1 MANCTINEKLQYILE
16 TKDLIKAALETQDI
30 EVLESDTFRK
40 YAEYITEIRKVSSVN
55 GKIGDVTITAEELG
69 ALTEIPSEYITETEL
84 NDKGYLTSI
93 PDDYALKTDIPTNV
107 SELNNDANYITLNEV
122 PKTDLSDYYTKEEVD
137 GKIPDV
143 SNFITS
149 IPSEYITE
157 SELND
162 KGYLTSIPD
171 TYITEDELTTALS
184 DKVSQTA
191 LNEAIEGIDVGVKTI
206 NDTKGDIN
214 IKTING
220 ESILGEGDIQI
231 KSDSEET
238 DPIFDKWKN
247 ADNVIAGNGATYD
260 IDGASEENMHPSV
273 VIGKDAMV
281 WADGIAIGENAYS
294 ESGAVTIGKNITSYG
309 IVSIGS
315 DNEGGGI
322 IVGKNNKGGGI
333 IVGENNNCSGIAIGS
348 GITENYGGIAIGKEI
363 INQTE
368 FGIAIGTRAKN
379 NWENVDNNNSIAI
392 GLNAQNNERNSIAF
406 GVGAKTTGRDEL
418 AIGNDVETDS
428 TYTTNINNIIKGDSN
443 KYAYIKDNNGN
454 YTKILDLIN
463 NGGGSSQGGVKV
475 VELTQAE
482 YDALQIK
489 EEGVIYVITDAAE
502 IAIPTKL
509 SELENDKGYIT
520 EIPSEYVT
528 DTELNNK
535 NYVTNTQLNNKNYI
549 TDSELNTTIAP
560 LIINVTQG
568 VNSVEVEKY
577 NKAKNSIYYKTI
589 NGESI
594 LGEGNIEI
602 EGGSGSGT
610 INIKEL
616 TQAEYNALTSYDDDT
631 FYVITDADKQ
641 YVIKSDLDNY
651 YTKEESDDHYDN
663 DKRYWND
670 FQYGNDNENW
680 IHLRN
685 GKSLRGNPI
694 YFKTINGEKT
704 VGMGDISFKTING
717 ESLIGSGDI
726 KIQGGSSD
734 LSNYYTKSEID
745 SLIGNVS
752 SKINEI
758 NNLI

>member
-55 GKIGDVTITAEELG
+55 GKVGDVTITAEELG

-122 PKTDLSDYYTKEEVD
+122 PKTDLSNYYTKEEVD

-143 SNFITS
+143 SDFITS

-157 SELND
+157 TELNDKGYLTEIPSEYITESELNDKGYLTEIPSEYITETELND

-206 NDTKGDIN
+206 NNTKGDVN

-220 ESILGEGDIQI
+220 ESIIGEGDIEI
-231 KSDSEET
+231 KGGGGVVTET
-238 DPIFDKWKN
+238 DPIFTEWKN
-247 ADNVIAGNGATYD
+247 ADDV
-260 IDGASEENMHPSV
+260 
-273 VIGKDAMV
+273 
-281 WADGIAIGENAYS
+281 AIGR
-294 ESGAVTIGKNITSYG
+294 G
-309 IVSIGS
+309 VS
-315 DNEGGGI
+315 
-322 IVGKNNKGGGI
+322 
-333 IVGENNNCSGIAIGS
+333 
-348 GITENYGGIAIGKEI
+348 
-363 INQTE
+363 
-368 FGIAIGTRAKN
+368 
-379 NWENVDNNNSIAI
+379 
-392 GLNAQNNERNSIAF
+392 
-406 GVGAKTTGRDEL
+406 
-418 AIGNDVETDS
+418 TDA
-428 TYTTNINNIIKGDSN
+428 TYTTNINNVIKGDSD
-443 KYAYIKDNNGN
+443 KYAYIKDNNGV

-463 NGGGSSQGGVKV
+463 NGGGSSEGGSVKV
-475 VELTQAE
+475 VEMTQSE

-528 DTELNNK
+528 DTELN
-535 NYVTNTQLNNKNYI
+535 TSL
-549 TDSELNTTIAP
+549 SP

-577 NKAKNSIYYKTI
+577 NKAKNTIYYKTI

-594 LGEGNIEI
+594 IGEGNIEI
-602 EGGSGSGT
+602 EGGGGSGT

-641 YVIKSDLDNY
+641 YVIQSDLSNY
-651 YTKEESDDHYDN
+651 YTKEEGDEHYDY
-663 DKRYWND
+663 DKRYWNS
-670 FQYGNDNENW
+670 FQYTNDADNW
-680 IHLRN
+680 ISLRN
-685 GKSLRGNPI
+685 GTSLIGGSVI

-704 VGMGDISFKTING
+704 VGRGDISFKTING

-726 KIQGGSSD
+726 QIKGGSAD

-752 SKINEI
+752 SKITEI